1 MSDQPECDHEAT
13 QSESSDAKQAVPPL
27 SPGSNMSPSSSN
39 ETAAHDLDI
48 GILIRKGSLSQL
60 PQNEKLEI
68 INHSPDI
75 AYNYPTRHMHGCNR
89 CFKPEWNKSHPWL
102 HYSKSDDGVYYKAC
116 ALFAPS
122 DVRRQ
127 NLGKFVSSPF
137 YTWTKQS
144 SAFRKHEELQYHQ
157 ESMVKMV
164 AFRQS
169 CLDVTKSIA
178 CMLNKEREQQLAQN
192 KAVLKSLFECV
203 CFCAKQGLSFR
214 GHRRL
219 HCY

>member
-48 GILIRKGSLSQL
+48 SILIRKGSLSQL

-137 YTWTKQS
+137 HTWTKQS
-144 SAFRKHEELQYHQ
+144 SAFRKHEELQ
-157 ESMVKMV
+157 
-164 AFRQS
+164 
-169 CLDVTKSIA
+169 
-178 CMLNKEREQQLAQN
+178 
-192 KAVLKSLFECV
+192 
-203 CFCAKQGLSFR
+203 
-214 GHRRL
+214 
-219 HCY
+219 